1 MFPFRTQKLI
11 SHTPTILG
19 WQRPGKI
26 GSRRIPFRSASLE
39 ALFSLLPRHT
49 DQLSPQAALCACTK
63 AAHVPP
69 MGLSGLLVR
78 AALIQVCAFT
88 ADFSA
93 IIGYFNIART
103 KVQRTILSA
112 ESIFD
117 AP

>member
-1 MFPFRTQKLI
+1 
-11 SHTPTILG
+11 
-19 WQRPGKI
+19 
-26 GSRRIPFRSASLE
+26 
-39 ALFSLLPRHT
+39 
-49 DQLSPQAALCACTK
+49 
-63 AAHVPP
+63 

>member
-1 MFPFRTQKLI
+1 MKRFFRCSRGNRT
-11 SHTPTILG
+11 
-19 WQRPGKI
+19 
-26 GSRRIPFRSASLE
+26 GSPPA
-39 ALFSLLPRHT
+39 
-49 DQLSPQAALCACTK
+49 AALCRKDNAYTQK

>member
-1 MFPFRTQKLI
+1 
-11 SHTPTILG
+11 
-19 WQRPGKI
+19 
-26 GSRRIPFRSASLE
+26 
-39 ALFSLLPRHT
+39 
-49 DQLSPQAALCACTK
+49 
-63 AAHVPP
+63 

-78 AALIQVCAFT
+78 AALIQVRAFT